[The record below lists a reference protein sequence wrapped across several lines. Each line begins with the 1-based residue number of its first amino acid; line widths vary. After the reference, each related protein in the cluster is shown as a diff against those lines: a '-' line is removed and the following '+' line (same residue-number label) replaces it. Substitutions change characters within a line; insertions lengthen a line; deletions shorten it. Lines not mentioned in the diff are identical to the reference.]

1 MSNDTESSA
10 RSGGIPAAPIALAL
24 VAVWASNLAQI
35 AGDTLFVSAFS
46 LGDLSRFLGVS
57 AVVRVAAALAYAYLS
72 ERAGG
77 SAGDV
82 RRASRFDGLVLSAT
96 AVLSLGAATLA
107 HAGTRL
113 TTLLAC
119 GLTLVLPPLLP
130 LIAFNAATATLAAR
144 HAKRVLPL
152 IAAAATL
159 GSIGAGGAAT
169 LVSRMH
175 GVPSLLVLG
184 AILSLAAVPLVLA
197 LGARA
202 EEPVAPPVSRA
213 EGGFFQ
219 TLRGTFADVRTIPS
233 VRVVVVWGALGA
245 LVTTFI
251 DYTFKASL
259 KTAYDRDAMA
269 AFLGVFNVVS
279 NAVVLLLQLV
289 FAGRV
294 VGRLGVGRALVAS
307 PAALA
312 VAGAASAFAPP
323 VIGGAAIRLS
333 ETLVRYGIANSVAD
347 VLLVP
352 LPRPVRTRAKVVV
365 KGSATPLGALA
376 AGAVLSLFGE
386 AGPDRWVAFA
396 LIVGASALTAW
407 ALRDAPRAYASALG
421 DALVRGRAP
430 ADLGPQATA
439 LFRGEVKR
447 LLALAVHDR
456 RVSDA
461 VRTLSLMSDRFFGP
475 EDVAPAIA
483 ASDAD
488 LRRFGVLAAA
498 RLTSPGRGVALLTLV
513 PADDDPVVERA
524 VLVAA
529 REHGGLADVARREH
543 GRARASRG
551 DGADVS
557 LADLWGECVLHEALD
572 ARRARDAG
580 GGAEAQARIDATLK
594 LLRKAAKSE
603 DGPQRAAALR
613 SLGLFGDRRA
623 EKEVMTATASKNA
636 AVYREAATAAVALDL
651 PGVVPGLVARLI
663 AGPHASIA
671 GRVLE
676 LAGPRAVRELIQALP
691 VSRGEGA
698 VAPTA
703 VAEGRIFSGTVRA
716 ARALARMGP
725 AASADVLPMFGGLGH
740 RARVALARAFASKRF
755 ELTDKS
761 RPLVE
766 AALETLVTHG
776 EVLSLQAAAH
786 GAAGATGRGLL
797 SSELARRIGDTREA
811 VVDLVTSLGDR
822 AAVLRAR
829 TALERGG
836 RERDD
841 ALELLETLVP
851 ASVGSRVTRL
861 FLGEVT
867 RDEASRPLEGWLL
880 KCRKFDARELP
891 WSDPMLGVLEKVLL
905 LRDVPLF
912 AELSGEELYPVAEIA
927 SVTEVEQDDEV
938 VKQGD
943 PSDDLY
949 VVVEGALR
957 VVRDGTVVDH
967 LGVGQAF
974 GELGVLDGEPRS
986 ATVAADARSRLLRI
1000 PRVELEALLDESP
1013 ELAKGIIKTLLG
1025 YVRRAGRPSTSTHQ
1039 LSKKE

>member
-1 MSNDTESSA
+1 MSNGTESSA
-10 RSGGIPAAPIALAL
+10 GSARTPATPIVLAL
-24 VAVWASNLAQI
+24 VAVCASNLAQI

-57 AVVRVAAALAYAYLS
+57 AVVRVSAALAYAYLS

-77 SAGDV
+77 AAGDL
-82 RRASRFDGLVLSAT
+82 RSASRFDAAVLGAT
-96 AVLSLGAATLA
+96 AALVLGAAALA
-107 HAGTRL
+107 HASTRA

-119 GLTLVLPPLLP
+119 GLLLVLPPLLP

-152 IAAAATL
+152 VAAAATL

-175 GVPSLLVLG
+175 GVPSLLVLA
-184 AILSLAAVPLVLA
+184 AIFSLGSVPLVIA

-202 EEPVAPPVSRA
+202 DEPAAPPVSRA
-213 EGGFFQ
+213 EGGFLQ
-219 TLRGTFADVRTIPS
+219 TLRGTLADVRTIPS
-233 VRVVVVWGALGA
+233 VRVVVLWGALGA
-245 LVTTFI
+245 MITTFI
-251 DYTFKASL
+251 DYAFKASL
-259 KTAYDRDAMA
+259 KSAYDRDAMA
-269 AFLGVFNVVS
+269 AFIGVFSVVS

-289 FAGRV
+289 FAGRL

-307 PAALA
+307 PAVLA
-312 VAGAASAFAPP
+312 VAGGLSALAPP

-333 ETLVRYGIANSVAD
+333 ETLVRYGIASSVAD

-376 AGAVLSLFGE
+376 AGAVLSLFGD
-386 AGPDRWVAFA
+386 AGPERWALFG
-396 LIVGASALTAW
+396 LIVGASVLTAW

-421 DALVRGRAP
+421 DALIRGRAP

-447 LLALAVHDR
+447 LLELAVRDGR
-456 RVSDA
+456 RADA
-461 VRTLSLMSDRFFGP
+461 TRALSLMSDRFFGP
-475 EDVAPAIA
+475 DDVGPAIA
-483 ASDAD
+483 SNDAE
-488 LRRFGVLAAA
+488 LRREAVLTAA
-498 RLTSPGRGVALLTLV
+498 RLTAPKQGDALLRLV
-513 PADDDPVVERA
+513 PADDDPIVERA
-524 VLVAA
+524 VLEAA
-529 REHGGLADVARREH
+529 REHGGLADEARRER
-543 GRARASRG
+543 GKSRATETEA
-551 DGADVS
+551 AAC
-557 LADLWGECVLHEALD
+557 ADLWGECALHEALA
-572 ARRARDAG
+572 ARRARDTG
-580 GGAEAQARIDATLK
+580 GGAGAQANIDAALK
-594 LLRKAAKSE
+594 ILRKAAKE
-603 DGPQRAAALR
+603 DDGPKRASALR
-613 SLGLFGDRRA
+613 AIGAFGDRRA
-623 EKEVMTATASKNA
+623 EREVMQATASKNA
-636 AVYREAATAAVALDL
+636 SVYREAAIAAVALDL
-651 PGVVPGLVARLI
+651 PGAVPGLVARLV
-663 AGPHASIA
+663 AGPHAAVA

-676 LAGPRAVRELIQALP
+676 LAGPRAVRELVQALP
-691 VSRGEGA
+691 VTLGEGA

-725 AASADVLPMFGGLGH
+725 AASAEVLPLFGGLGH
-740 RARVALARAFASKRF
+740 RARVALARAFASTRF
-755 ELTDKS
+755 QMTEKS

-776 EVLSLQAAAH
+776 EVLSAVAVTQAT
-786 GAAGATGRGLL
+786 GSDGGRGLL
-797 SSELARRIGDTREA
+797 KSELPRRIEDTRGA
-811 VVDLVTSLGDR
+811 IVDLVTSLGDR
-822 AAVLRAR
+822 AAVLRVRA
-829 TALERGG
+829 ALESGG
-836 RERDD
+836 RSRDD

-851 ASVGSRVTRL
+851 ASVGRRVTRL
-861 FLGEVT
+861 FLGE
-867 RDEASRPLEGWLL
+867 APLAQSPRGLDGWLE

-891 WSDPMLGVLEKVLL
+891 LSDPMLGVLEKVLL

-927 SVTEVEQDDEV
+927 SLSEIGPDDQV

-949 VVVEGALR
+949 VVVEGTLR
-957 VVRDGTVVDH
+957 VVRDGADVDR
-967 LGVGQAF
+967 LRAGQAF

-986 ATVAADARSRLLRI
+986 ATVVAEARSRLLRI

-1025 YVRRAGRPSTSTHQ
+1025 YVRRAGRPGPPTPE